1 MDRRPAS
8 WIYYFDEHAADDGG
22 DTEAADETLE
32 IPADLTDR
40 SVVSDADLDTYETE
54 LVATFQAIRSQ
65 AEQLSSDDLAE
76 LRTIQTQVS
85 RVRAEK
91 GRRSEEAA
99 ALNAEADQLEAEIL
113 AASVE
118 TDAGTAEAAAE
129 TAATAEAAS
138 TETETEAPAAPAPAA
153 AAETVTAAGG
163 SASPASPLVIRR
175 PRLNVP
181 LSEVRR
187 RAPDPELN
195 PRREALVIAA
205 PDVPSIVAGSH
216 LENLDILTEAFHRRS
231 KTLANPSGNITVAT
245 IRREF
250 DIVLDREA
258 APEAIWDIMKRAADP
273 EHLVAAGGWCAP
285 SSIIYDF
292 FNIACDDGILDVPTV
307 GVTRGGIRFP
317 VSPSISDALDDIW
330 LWTEGDDIA
339 AATGAGVKPCVRV
352 PCPTFSEER
361 LDCHGL
367 CITAGNLTESAY
379 PELIRNYLSLVM
391 MAHRHIIN
399 QRIVADIVAQSTAVT
414 VTGTDL
420 PITTQLLGAV
430 ELQAVDY
437 REKFRMCDDDVL
449 EVVLP
454 RWAKGAIRS
463 DIAKRTG
470 TDLLAVTDAQ
480 IMDWFDQR
488 RVRVQFITDW
498 QVGSGDFP
506 GQSAFRTSW
515 PAAVQFLIY
524 AAGTFVVGNGLDLD
538 LGVVRDSTLNAKN
551 DHTAAWTEECK
562 LVAKIG
568 HESRLVTVDFAV
580 DGGTGAANLD
590 GLAMV

>member
-1 MDRRPAS
+1 MTRRPAS
-8 WIYYFDEHAADDGG
+8 WIYFFADTPADD
-22 DTEAADETLE
+22 AAGEEEELETLE
-32 IPADLTDR
+32 IPADLSDR
-40 SVVSDADLDTYETE
+40 NTVSDTDLTRYETE
-54 LVATFQAIRSQ
+54 LVATFQAIRSS
-65 AEQLSSDDLAE
+65 ESLSSDDLSE
-76 LRTIQTQVS
+76 LRTISASVK
-85 RVRAEK
+85 RVREEIS
-91 GRRSEEAA
+91 RRATEAA
-99 ALNAEADQLEAEIL
+99 AIVAEADQLEVDIL
-113 AASVE
+113 AASTE
-118 TDAGTAEAAAE
+118 GDSTAAE
-129 TAATAEAAS
+129 TPAQEAPAEETPAAETPAPAEADTVTA
-138 TETETEAPAAPAPAA
+138 AAPAP
-153 AAETVTAAGG
+153 
-163 SASPASPLVIRR
+163 LVIKR

-195 PRREALVIAA
+195 PRTEALVIAA

-216 LENLDILTEAFHRRS
+216 LDNLEILTDAVHRRA
-231 KTLANPSGNITVAT
+231 KTLANPSGAITVAT
-245 IRREF
+245 IRREY

-258 APEAIWDIMKRAADP
+258 APDKIWDIMRRAADP
-273 EHLVAAGGWCAP
+273 QHLVAAGGWCAP

-292 FNIACDDGILDVPTV
+292 FNIACDDGIFDVPTV

-317 VSPSISDALDDIW
+317 TSPSIADALDDIW

-339 AATGAGVKPCVRV
+339 AATGSGTKPCVRV
-352 PCPTFSEER
+352 PCPTFNEER

-379 PELIRNYLSLVM
+379 PELIQNYLRLVM
-391 MAHRHIIN
+391 AAHRHVIN
-399 QRIVADIVAQSTAVT
+399 QRIIADVVAQSTAVS
-414 VTGTDL
+414 VTGTDMPL
-420 PITTQLLGAV
+420 TTHLLGAIG
-430 ELQAVDY
+430 LQAADY

-454 RWAKGAIRS
+454 RWAKEAVRS

-470 TDLLAVTDAQ
+470 TDLLAVSDSQ
-480 IMDWFDQR
+480 MMEWFDLR
-488 RVRVQFITDW
+488 NVRVQFVSDW

-506 GQSAFRTSW
+506 GQTTARTSW
-515 PAAVQFLIY
+515 PATLQFLIY

-568 HESRLVTVDFAV
+568 HESRVVSLDYAV
-580 DGGTGAANLD
+580 DGNTGAANLD

>member
-1 MDRRPAS
+1 MNRRPAS
-8 WIYYFDEHAADDGG
+8 WIYFFENAADDAGPSG
-22 DTEAADETLE
+22 EEELETLE
-32 IPADLTDR
+32 IPADLSDR
-40 SVVSDADLDTYETE
+40 STTSDEDLTRLEGE
-54 LVATFQAIRSQ
+54 LVATFQAIRAGES
-65 AEQLSSDDLAE
+65 LSSDDLAE
-76 LRTIQTQVS
+76 LRTINASVK
-85 RVRAEK
+85 RVREEIS
-91 GRRSEEAA
+91 RRSTEAA
-99 ALNAEADQLEAEIL
+99 ALLAEADALEVDIL
-113 AASVE
+113 
-118 TDAGTAEAAAE
+118 T
-129 TAATAEAAS
+129 AS
-138 TETETEAPAAPAPAA
+138 TEGDPAPDEAPAEDPTPETPNETPTPAEEAVTAAAPAP
-153 AAETVTAAGG
+153 
-163 SASPASPLVIRR
+163 LVIKR
-175 PRLNVP
+175 PKLNVP
-181 LSEVRR
+181 LSEVAR

-195 PRREALVIAA
+195 PRTQALVIAA

-216 LENLDILTEAFHRRS
+216 LDNLDILTDAMHRRA
-231 KTLANPSGNITVAT
+231 KTLANPSGSITVAT

-258 APEAIWDIMKRAADP
+258 APEKIWDIMRRAADP
-273 EHLVAAGGWCAP
+273 KHLVAAGGWCAP

-317 VSPSISDALDDIW
+317 SSPSIADALDDIW

-339 AATGAGVKPCVRV
+339 AATGSGTKPCVRV

-379 PELIRNYLSLVM
+379 PELIANYLRLVM
-391 MAHRHIIN
+391 AAHRHVIN
-399 QRIVADIVAQSTAVT
+399 QRIIADIVAQSTAVT
-414 VTGTDL
+414 VTGTDMTL
-420 PITTQLLGAV
+420 TTHLLGAIG
-430 ELQAVDY
+430 LQAADY

-454 RWAKGAIRS
+454 RWAKEAVRS

-480 IMDWFDQR
+480 MMEWFDLR
-488 RVRVQFITDW
+488 KVRVQFVSDW
-498 QVGSGDFP
+498 QVGTGDFP
-506 GQSAFRTSW
+506 GQSAARTSW
-515 PAAVQFLIY
+515 PANLQFLIY

-568 HESRLVTVDFAV
+568 HESRVVTLDYAV
-580 DGGTGAANLD
+580 DGNTGAANID
-590 GLAMV
+590 GLALV